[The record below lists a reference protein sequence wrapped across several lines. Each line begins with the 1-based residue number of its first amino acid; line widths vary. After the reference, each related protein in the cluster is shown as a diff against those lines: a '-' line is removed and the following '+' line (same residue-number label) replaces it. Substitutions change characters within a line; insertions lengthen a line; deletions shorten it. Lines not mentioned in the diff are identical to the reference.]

1 MRMNRKSGILG
12 LILIAV
18 SVGACDDILT
28 VSDPQAYTSEDLDFA
43 LPAIANGVEGT
54 VHEVFDNFVIYQA
67 LLADVYQHTG
77 TWSGYDETDHGR
89 FQYGTSPLDGTHN
102 AWLRARWFAND
113 AADRIT
119 RVMEGAAATD
129 PKMAQVKMSEALA
142 DLMIGMTFCESP
154 LVASG
159 PVATDQANLEQ
170 AVVNFGHA
178 ISAAK
183 AANNSEYEYAS
194 IAGLAEA
201 HLLLGNY
208 ASAAAE
214 AAKVPAGFSYDAVY
228 NEEDRNSIVLLGTKG
243 FNEAAGLMYKWWPK
257 IDQTTTQSSYMRD
270 PLTDE
275 YDPRMPVYFDGEIA
289 TDNETPHYSQYKYTL
304 ENADVPFLHS
314 DGMRL
319 IEAEAKYR
327 TGDYAGMTTILNTL
341 RAAVG
346 MSAFATPT
354 DDATAQSYLLN
365 ERFAEHFM
373 EGRRRNDLHR
383 FGLMKSV
390 FAALNGGAGD
400 SERPASGRPTKFSM
414 TDTEPTYNANINND
428 LTQRC
433 LPKT

>member
-1 MRMNRKSGILG
+1 MKINRKTGILVS
-12 LILIAV
+12 ILIAV

-102 AWLRARWFAND
+102 SWLRSRWFAND

-129 PKMAQVKMSEALA
+129 PMIAQVKMSEALA

-159 PVATDQANLEQ
+159 PVATDMANLEQ
-170 AVVNFGHA
+170 AVVNFGQA

-214 AAKVPAGFSYDAVY
+214 AAKIPAGFSYDAVY
-228 NEEDRNSIVLLGTKG
+228 NEEDYNAIVLLGTKG

-275 YDPRMPVYFDGEIA
+275 YDPRMPVYLDGEIA

-327 TGDYAGMTTILNTL
+327 TGDYAGMTTILNAL

>member
-77 TWSGYDETDHGR
+77 TWSSYDETDHGR

-208 ASAAAE
+208 ATAAAE

-327 TGDYAGMTTILNTL
+327 TGDYAGMTTILNML

-390 FAALNGGAGD
+390 FAALNGGAGV
-400 SERPASGRPTKFSM
+400 SERPAAGRPT
-414 TDTEPTYNANINND
+414 
-428 LTQRC
+428 
-433 LPKT
+433 

>member
-77 TWSGYDETDHGR
+77 TWSSYDETDHGR

-208 ASAAAE
+208 ATAAAE

-400 SERPASGRPTKFSM
+400 SERPAVGRPTKWSM
-414 TDTEPTYNANINND
+414 TDTGPTYNANINND
-428 LTQRC
+428 LLQRC

>member
-1 MRMNRKSGILG
+1 MRWNRKNGILG

-18 SVGACDDILT
+18 SAGACEDLLT
-28 VSDPQAYTSEDLDFA
+28 VSDPQAYTSSDLDFA

-54 VHEVFDNFVIYQA
+54 VHEVMDNFVIYQS

-77 TWSGYDETDHGR
+77 TWSSYDETDHGR

-102 AWLRARWFAND
+102 AWLRSRWFANN

-129 PKMAQVKMSEALA
+129 PMLAQVKMSEALA

-154 LVASG
+154 LVPSG

-170 AVVNFGHA
+170 AVTNFAEA
-178 ISAAK
+178 ISVAK

-194 IAGLAEA
+194 IAGMAEA

-214 AAKVPAGFSYDAVY
+214 AAKIPAGFSYDAIY
-228 NEEDRNSIVLLGTKG
+228 NEEDTNSIVQLTTKG
-243 FNEAAGLMYKWWPK
+243 FNEAAGLMYKWWPQ
-257 IDQTTTQSSYMRD
+257 IDRTTTQSSYMRD
-270 PLTDE
+270 PLTNE
-275 YDPRMPVYFDGEIA
+275 PDPRIPVYFDGEVA
-289 TDNETPHYSQYKYTL
+289 TDNETPHYSQYKYQLATV
-304 ENADVPFLHS
+304 DIPFLHA

-327 TGDYAGMTTILNTL
+327 TGDYSGMTTILNTL

-346 MSAFATPT
+346 LTAFAVPT

-390 FAALNGGAGD
+390 FAALNDGAGD

-414 TDTEPTYNANINND
+414 TDTEPTYNVNINND
-428 LTQRC
+428 LMQRC

>member
-1 MRMNRKSGILG
+1 MKINRKSGILVS
-12 LILIAV
+12 IMIAV

-77 TWSGYDETDHGR
+77 TWSSYDETDHGR

-113 AADRIT
+113 AAERIT

-129 PKMAQVKMSEALA
+129 PMIAQVKMSEALA

-170 AVVNFGHA
+170 AVVNFGQA
-178 ISAAK
+178 ILAAK

-201 HLLLGNY
+201 HLMLGNY

-390 FAALNGGAGD
+390 FEALNGGAGD

-428 LTQRC
+428 LLQRC